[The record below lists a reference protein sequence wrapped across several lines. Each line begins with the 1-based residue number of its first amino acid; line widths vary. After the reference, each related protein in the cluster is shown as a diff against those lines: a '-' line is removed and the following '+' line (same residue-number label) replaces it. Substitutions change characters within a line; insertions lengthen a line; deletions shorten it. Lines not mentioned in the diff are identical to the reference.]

1 MNQEPNDRTA
11 NGAAAAAL
19 GFILAG
25 LVIAALILAMRH
37 AERPAAIDAGAAG
50 KRAKALAELRAAE
63 SNALDNV
70 GWIDQN
76 RGLVRLPISL
86 AMQITARDWQN
97 PAAARSNLVA
107 RVEKATAP
115 APAAPAKANPFE

>member
-1 MNQEPNDRTA
+1 MNQETNKETQ

-19 GFILAG
+19 GF
-25 LVIAALILAMRH
+25 VIVCCLFGALILAAKFLAH
-37 AERPAAIDAGAAG
+37 SPAIDADRAAA
-50 KRAKALAELRAAE
+50 RAKALAEIRVAE
-63 SNALDNV
+63 SNALNSP

-76 RGLVRLPISL
+76 RGLVRLPISV
-86 AMQITARDWQN
+86 AMQITENEWQN

-115 APAAPAKANPFE
+115 APAAPAKPSPFE

>member
-1 MNQEPNDRTA
+1 MNPETNNHST

-19 GFILAG
+19 GFIIAGGIVAVLVLAMKHSEHPPAIDADSAAARIKALAG
-25 LVIAALILAMRH
+25 LRV
-37 AERPAAIDAGAAG
+37 
-50 KRAKALAELRAAE
+50 AE
-63 SNALDNV
+63 SNALNHA

-76 RGLVRLPISL
+76 RGLVRLPISV
-86 AMQITARDWQN
+86 AMQITENEWQN
-97 PAAARSNLVA
+97 PAAARSNLIA